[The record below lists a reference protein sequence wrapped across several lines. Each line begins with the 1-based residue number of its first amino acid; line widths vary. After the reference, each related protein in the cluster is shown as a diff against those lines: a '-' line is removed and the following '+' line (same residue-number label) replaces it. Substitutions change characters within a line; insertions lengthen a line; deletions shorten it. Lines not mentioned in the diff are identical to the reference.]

1 MFLVSSLYL
10 ILLLLM
16 KLKLNEALMEE
27 EFFEETSLIGIASAL
42 PAYRLCWVLNDLF
55 DIDFVCET
63 DMTISISAKKGE
75 PVHYLPVYQYLFP
88 NGVNRYL
95 LYKLKA
101 DNNLSLL
108 PEAGRID
115 YVWLVQTGRHK
126 EDAADIIAGLK
137 RSPDI
142 VLSQSLDLSQL
153 KNLKNLLI

>member
-1 MFLVSSLYL
+1 
-10 ILLLLM
+10 M

-27 EFFEETSLIGIASAL
+27 EFFEETSLIGIACAL

-55 DIDFVCET
+55 DIEFTCET
-63 DMTISISAKKGE
+63 DMTISLTGKKGDE
-75 PVHYLPVYQYLFP
+75 LQYLPVYQYLLP

-108 PEAGRID
+108 PEIGKMD
-115 YVWLVQTGRHK
+115 YMWLVQTSDHEK
-126 EDAADIIAGLK
+126 DAAEIITRLK

-142 VLSQSLDLSQL
+142 VLSQALERTQL

>member
-1 MFLVSSLYL
+1 
-10 ILLLLM
+10 M

-27 EFFEETSLIGIASAL
+27 EFFEETSLIGISCAL

-55 DIDFVCET
+55 DIDFVCEI
-63 DMTISISAKKGE
+63 DMTISISAKKDD
-75 PVHYLPVYQYLFP
+75 PIHYLPVYQYLFP

-115 YVWLVQTGRHK
+115 YVWLVQTGTHE
-126 EDAADIIAGLK
+126 EDAADIIARLR

-142 VLSQSLDLSQL
+142 VLSQSLDRTQL
-153 KNLKNLLI
+153 KSLKNLLI